1 MTKFTLKIERVKNG
15 YIITAGENN
24 IDTQKLVVEVG
35 IDDIPK
41 YKIAAWVGCA
51 LLNAIEFNNGSH
63 ILYVENM
70 GDVQYGPESAFGDTG
85 KGHIVMPDLK
95 K

>member
-1 MTKFTLKIERVKNG
+1 MTKFKLKIERVGNG
-15 YIITAGENN
+15 YIITAGEND

-41 YKIAAWVGCA
+41 YKIAASVGYA

-63 ILYVENM
+63 ILYIENM
-70 GDVQYGPESAFGDTG
+70 VVVQDDPDAAFGSVG
-85 KGHIVMPDLK
+85 AGHIVMPD
-95 K
+95 